1 MKGPK
6 VSLLGLKYPYSAE
19 KGLFWTEILEFA
31 EIVARIISHKKK
43 PQKSVKNVATSRSDK
58 IG

>member
-19 KGLFWTEILEFA
+19 KGLFWTEMIEFA
-31 EIVARIISHKKK
+31 EIVARIISHKK